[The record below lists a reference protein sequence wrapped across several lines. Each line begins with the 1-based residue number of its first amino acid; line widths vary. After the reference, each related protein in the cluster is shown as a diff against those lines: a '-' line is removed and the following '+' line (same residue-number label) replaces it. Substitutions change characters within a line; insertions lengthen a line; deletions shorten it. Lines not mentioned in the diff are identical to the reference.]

1 MLDLF
6 GGMLGGVG
14 LFFVGMWLLTENLKA
29 LASRRLRLI
38 ARRWTERR
46 MAAFG
51 IGALAGV
58 TTQSMAALTFIVVS
72 MAKSR
77 LVSTRGAF
85 AIVLGGNVGVSLL
98 VFMLTFDI
106 RLVALYVV
114 GATGLVLA
122 SDRVAGDYRR
132 IAASVFGVGMI
143 FLGLGMLVQAAA
155 PLGVHAWF
163 SGMMEWT
170 VGSLLLAFLV
180 AALLTVIVQSG
191 AAVCVLGISMATLG
205 VLTVDQTI
213 MLLYGVSFG
222 SALIQ
227 YLLSVNLT
235 GRSRQV
241 AMFQVGLN
249 VLISAV
255 AVPALFVELELGV
268 PLMKALALS
277 LHQEL
282 AQQMALL
289 LLFANLFGALAMLAV
304 VGPVERVFARLWP
317 PTPTEELEKTEF
329 LHDGALEDVVSALLL
344 VELEQR
350 RVFANLPRYFE
361 TVRSGA
367 ELAPLRRGIRSLLAE
382 IERFQTDLLARH
394 AVPARDEHGSML
406 TRQKLL
412 VWLEE
417 QVAVLCEALGE
428 LPERSDLG
436 ALRTSLCEGTDAVF
450 QSLIHAMR
458 SRDRE
463 AWALARDLAGDRSE
477 LMRAMRR
484 KYGATAAGLD
494 GPSRSRVIGVT
505 TTVEHVF
512 FLLSKLV
519 QEMDVSALTETASA
533 ERAARRVEAPAAGAR
548 GTPSPSALRPAV
560 R

>member
-1 MLDLF
+1 MLDLI
-6 GGMLGGVG
+6 GGMIGGVG
-14 LFFVGMWLLTENLKA
+14 LFFVGMWLLTDNLKA
-29 LASRRLRLI
+29 LAGRRLRLI

-46 MAAFG
+46 MAAFS

-58 TTQSMAALTFIVVS
+58 TTQSMSALTFIVVS

-85 AIVLGGNVGVSLL
+85 AIVLGGNVGVTLL

-106 RLVALYVV
+106 RLVALYIV
-114 GATGLVLA
+114 GAAGLFLA

-143 FLGLGMLVQAAA
+143 FLGLGMLIQAAA
-155 PLGVHAWF
+155 PLGEHPWF
-163 SGMMEWT
+163 SGMMQWS
-170 VGSLLLAFLV
+170 VGSLLLTFLV
-180 AALLTVIVQSG
+180 AALLTIVVQSG

-213 MLLYGVSFG
+213 MLLYGVTFG

-227 YLLSVNLT
+227 YLLSANLT

-249 VLISAV
+249 VLICAV

-289 LLFANLFGALAMLAV
+289 LMLANLLGALTMLAV
-304 VGPVERVFARLWP
+304 VEPVERVFAKLWP
-317 PTPTEELEKTEF
+317 PTATEELEKTEF
-329 LHDGALEDVVSALLL
+329 LHDGALEDVASALSL

-350 RVFANLPRYFE
+350 RVFENLPRYFE
-361 TVRSGA
+361 SVRSGTD
-367 ELAPLRRGIRSLLAE
+367 LAPLRRGIRSLLAE
-382 IERFQTDLLARH
+382 IERFQTDLLVRH
-394 AVPARDEHGSML
+394 AVTAVDEHNSML
-406 TRQKLL
+406 TRHKLL
-412 VWLEE
+412 GWLEE
-417 QVAVLCEALGE
+417 QVAVLCEALRE
-428 LPERSDLG
+428 LPEQSDLG

-463 AWALARDLAGDRSE
+463 AWALARELAGDRSE
-477 LMRAMRR
+477 LMRTMRR
-484 KYGATAAGLD
+484 KYGATAMLLD
-494 GPSRSRVIGVT
+494 GPSRSRVMGVT
-505 TTVEHVF
+505 NTVEHVF
-512 FLLSKLV
+512 FLVSKLV
-519 QEMDVSALTETASA
+519 QELDASLWGATAFA
-533 ERAARRVEAPAAGAR
+533 ERAARRVEPPAAGSR
-548 GTPSPSALRPAV
+548 GAPSPSALRPGV
-560 R
+560 Q